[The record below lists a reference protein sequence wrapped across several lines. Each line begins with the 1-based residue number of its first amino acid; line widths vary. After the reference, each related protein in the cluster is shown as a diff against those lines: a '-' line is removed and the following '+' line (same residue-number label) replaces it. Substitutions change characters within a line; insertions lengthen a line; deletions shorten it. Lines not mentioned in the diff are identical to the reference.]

1 MRRLVL
7 LTLVSL
13 ALSASAC
20 LVRRSGPLGHKAP
33 HVSGIRIVEA
43 KAAQARGLRGERF
56 DFPFGDNQDGTKLVI
71 DYLAAARSK
80 GASYV
85 SDIRI
90 VLAQRARR
98 CETRLLPVVRK
109 QTYLVPKR
117 IPGRTVQKRVRK
129 PVTRTV
135 TEQKYECRSVSRPVT
150 RYETRYESRYD
161 YASKSYRS
169 RPVSRSVTRYEHK
182 QECRYRPVTRT
193 VTRYEVQFQTR
204 YIPPKLIYLKGRYTD
219 FDMVESRPICSGV
232 ARLATMGR
240 SGPPHRITG
249 IIYRGAPHRAK
260 SRGSGAE
267 EK

>member
-1 MRRLVL
+1 MKRIMLPMLVGFAL
-7 LTLVSL
+7 
-13 ALSASAC
+13 LSASC
-20 LVRRSGPLGHKAP
+20 VVRRAGPLGHEAP

-43 KAAQARGLRGERF
+43 AAAEARGLRGERF

-71 DYLAAARSK
+71 DYLAAARTK

-90 VLAQRARR
+90 VLAQPTQR
-98 CETRLLPVVRK
+98 CETRLIPLVRK

-117 IPGRTVQKRVRK
+117 VPGRTVRTRVQR

-150 RYETRYESRYD
+150 RYETRYESSYD
-161 YASKSYRS
+161 YSSKSYRS
-169 RPVSRSVTRYEHK
+169 RPVSRSVTRYETK
-182 QECRYRPVTRT
+182 QECRHRPVTRT
-193 VTRYEVQFQTR
+193 VTRYEYQYKTR

-219 FDMVESRPICSGV
+219 FDMVESRPICRPATGLGV
-232 ARLATMGR
+232 AGR
-240 SGPPHRITG
+240 SSSPHRITG
-249 IIYRGAPHRAK
+249 VIYRGGGPR
-260 SRGSGAE
+260 REGAQ